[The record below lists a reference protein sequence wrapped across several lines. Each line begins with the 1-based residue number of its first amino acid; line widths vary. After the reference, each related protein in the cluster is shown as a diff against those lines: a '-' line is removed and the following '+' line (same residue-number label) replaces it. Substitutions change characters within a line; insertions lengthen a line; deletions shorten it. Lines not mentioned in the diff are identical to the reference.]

1 MKKFFKGLFRLILC
15 LALVFVLVRF
25 GPYLWERMFGGSNTQ
40 WISQRFSETL
50 REKNELVV
58 YEIETTGQETVSQEA
73 WLLGTV
79 QKVEMPYT
87 FRMSFTVDLSRAQV
101 VANGN
106 TIEVHVPSPQPGYQK
121 LIVDESKVKKY
132 DWFYRPTTERYA
144 AIKQEVEDRLFDE
157 YSQNETYRQN
167 AWNTAVHN
175 LESMFGSVAE
185 QSRLGNTCQLKI
197 VQDDNAGQP
206 EVTPQP

>member
-1 MKKFFKGLFRLILC
+1 MKKFFKRLFGLVC
-15 LALVFVLVRF
+15 CVALVFALVRF
-25 GPYLWERMFGGSNTQ
+25 GPYLWERLFGGANTQ

-101 VANGN
+101 VTDGSAV
-106 TIEVHVPSPQPGYQK
+106 TLRVPSPQPGYQK

-132 DWFYRPTTERYA
+132 DWFYRLTTERYA
-144 AIKQEVEDRLFDE
+144 AIKQEVEDRLFEEFSHNKD
-157 YSQNETYRQN
+157 YKQND
-167 AWNTAVHN
+167 WNTAVHN
-175 LESMFGSVAE
+175 LESLFGSVAD
-185 QSRLGNTCQLKI
+185 QSRLGNTCTFQI
-197 VQDDNAGQP
+197 VRDDTLA
-206 EVTPQP
+206 E

>member
-1 MKKFFKGLFRLILC
+1 MKKFFKRLLGLVC
-15 LALVFVLVRF
+15 CVALVFALVRF
-25 GPYLWERMFGGSNTQ
+25 GPYLWERLFGGANTQ

-101 VANGN
+101 VTDGSAV
-106 TIEVHVPSPQPGYQK
+106 TLRVPSPQPGYQK

-132 DWFYRPTTERYA
+132 DWFYRLTTERYA
-144 AIKQEVEDRLFDE
+144 AIKQEVEDRLFEE
-157 YSQNETYRQN
+157 YSHNQDYQQN

-175 LESMFGSVAE
+175 LESLFGSVAD
-185 QSRLGNTCQLKI
+185 QSRLGNTCTFQI
-197 VQDDNAGQP
+197 VRDDTLA
-206 EVTPQP
+206 E

>member
-1 MKKFFKGLFRLILC
+1 MKKFFKRLFGLVC
-15 LALVFVLVRF
+15 CVALVFALVRF
-25 GPYLWERMFGGSNTQ
+25 GPYLWERLFGGANTQ

-101 VANGN
+101 VTDGSAV
-106 TIEVHVPSPQPGYQK
+106 TLRVPSPQPGYQK

-132 DWFYRPTTERYA
+132 DWFYRLTTERYA
-144 AIKQEVEDRLFDE
+144 VIKQEVEDRLFEE
-157 YSQNETYRQN
+157 YSHNQDYQQN

-175 LESMFGSVAE
+175 LESLFGSVAD
-185 QSRLGNTCQLKI
+185 QSRLGNTCTFQI
-197 VQDDNAGQP
+197 VRDDTLA
-206 EVTPQP
+206 E